1 MMREEDE
8 KKTMEQVSS
17 YLRQM
22 MKDSDACRD
31 GGGGDDD
38 SSHDGDH
45 SWLSG
50 EDLQEKS
57 KKGFLQEEHYL
68 EEKHRLFFSVWVTS
82 LGLEY
87 ESRTW

>member
-1 MMREEDE
+1 MREEDE

-45 SWLSG
+45 S
-50 EDLQEKS
+50 
-57 KKGFLQEEHYL
+57 
-68 EEKHRLFFSVWVTS
+68 
-82 LGLEY
+82 
-87 ESRTW
+87 